1 MEELGSSLHQAGG
14 VLEVDEPGE
23 HGEEDRVSGDE
34 TVDQPQLPVSSFM
47 FSDCGYSPYSYLGQ
61 LKKRAESTT

>member
-34 TVDQPQLPVSSFM
+34 TVDQPQLPVPSCSVTVGTLRIHTW
-47 FSDCGYSPYSYLGQ
+47 DN
-61 LKKRAESTT
+61 